1 MKQERD
7 NQFSEEVQD
16 IIDRMPT
23 YWCTWIAGLVLVIVS
38 LLVAAGYVIKYPDT
52 ITGTI
57 TIREGQ
63 HAVRMVS
70 PSAGRLCLLLNN
82 HDYVHEGDVIAYIEN
97 GASFSDVKMLDSICH
112 VFDVCDSIIS
122 FPKAMALGELSS
134 TYSKFL
140 IAYQNYHMML
150 HTRLYDNMRRSFIS
164 KIEADSHRAELLE
177 EEAALHGKIVGY
189 SRKHLQTDSIIFA
202 ADGMSG
208 EQYEEQQQLLFQ
220 KEIARIDVNN
230 AYATYL
236 SDINNSRIEID
247 RVNIEEQENL
257 TTVYNNLVQAFNE
270 LKDAVKIWK
279 ERYLIMA
286 SISGRIEYLGFWSQN
301 AFVPGS
307 QELFSILPSDGGY
320 FGEMRISAVGAGKVR
335 KGLMVNVKVY
345 NFPYS
350 EYGFVRGRVTDISN
364 LAGLAQSE
372 AEPSTGTYRVL
383 VNFPDG
389 MLTNYGKCLNI
400 SYEAT
405 GVADIVAEKRR
416 LVERLFDNLKSKENK

>member
-1 MKQERD
+1 
-7 NQFSEEVQD
+7 
-16 IIDRMPT
+16 
-23 YWCTWIAGLVLVIVS
+23 
-38 LLVAAGYVIKYPDT
+38 
-52 ITGTI
+52 
-57 TIREGQ
+57 
-63 HAVRMVS
+63 
-70 PSAGRLCLLLNN
+70 
-82 HDYVHEGDVIAYIEN
+82 
-97 GASFSDVKMLDSICH
+97 
-112 VFDVCDSIIS
+112 
-122 FPKAMALGELSS
+122 MALGELSS

-150 HTRLYDNMRRSFIS
+150 HTRLYDNMRRSLIS
-164 KIEADSHRAELLE
+164 KIEADSHRAKLLE

-257 TTVYNNLVQAFNE
+257 TTVDNNLVQAFNE

-301 AFVPGS
+301 AFVPGA

-364 LAGLAQSE
+364 LAGFAQSE